1 MMPFRRRRPVAR
13 LATTAAVGAVAYG
26 AGKKHVEQQ
35 AINEQAQAAYA
46 ATQDMQ
52 QAPPQAAPP
61 PPAAAPAPPAAPAV
75 SDSTAE
81 LERLAQLHASGVLTD
96 DEFSAA
102 KAKVLGI

>member
-26 AGKKHVEQQ
+26 AGKKHVQQ
-35 AINEQAQAAYA
+35 QEINEQAQAAYA

-52 QAPPQAAPP
+52 QQQPAAPP
-61 PPAAAPAPPAAPAV
+61 PPAAAPAPPAATAV